1 MSYSVRNIVIAV
13 VTAVAAAVV
22 VLLYTSSFKEQVT
35 RDQER
40 VQVLVA
46 KVEIPEGT
54 AAEKATGSMELREV
68 VASDRAPGALTS
80 AESIRGTVAT
90 QAVFAGQQ
98 VVTDV
103 FQPSIT
109 QGASLQLRKT
119 ERGVRVVVDTA
130 KGVIGAIK
138 PGDSVDVFGTFEIKA
153 ATGGTAVVTRLLLS
167 DVRVLEAP
175 EPDGDAKLEVD
186 TEQIVMLGVTQREA
200 AKLAFMAA
208 DDTDRTMQ
216 FVVRPPKGQAAEM
229 PTPIETVESM
239 IMEGLTVAEIKKRLP
254 QLRGASATSGP
265 DAAPDGDADG
275 AADPDSSTTS
285 EG

>member
-1 MSYSVRNIVIAV
+1 MTHSVRNIVIAV

-35 RDQER
+35 KDQER

-54 AAEKATGSMELREV
+54 AAEKAGGSMELREIL
-68 VASDRAPGALTS
+68 ASDRAPGALTS
-80 AESIRGTVAT
+80 AGEISGKVAT
-90 QAVFAGQQ
+90 QTVFAGQQ

-103 FQPSIT
+103 FQPAIT
-109 QGASLQLRKT
+109 QDASLQLRKT
-119 ERGVRVVVDTA
+119 ERGVRVEVDTA
-130 KGVIGAIK
+130 KGVLGAVDT
-138 PGDSVDVFGTFEIKA
+138 GDTVDVFGTFDVEKA
-153 ATGGTAVVTRLLLS
+153 DGKKAVVTRMLLH

-175 EPDGDAKLEVD
+175 AATEDADGTDIAAK
-186 TEQIVMLGVTQREA
+186 QIVMLGVTQREA

-208 DDTDRTMQ
+208 DDSGRTLQ
-216 FVVRPPKGQAAEM
+216 LVVRPPKGQATEM
-229 PTPIETVESM
+229 PTRLETVETM

-254 QLRGASATSGP
+254 QISGT
-265 DAAPDGDADG
+265 ARAEGDADP
-275 AADPDSSTTS
+275 AASDVPTVPS